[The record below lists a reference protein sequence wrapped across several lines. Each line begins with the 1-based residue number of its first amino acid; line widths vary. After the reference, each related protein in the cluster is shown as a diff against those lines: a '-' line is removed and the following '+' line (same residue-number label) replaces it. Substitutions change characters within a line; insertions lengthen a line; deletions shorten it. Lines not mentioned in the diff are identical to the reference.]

1 MNDHARQIA
10 QEFADLLRQ
19 RLGPRVKRVILFGSQ
34 ARGDAREGSDYD
46 VLVIVDKRT
55 PELSEAVLDIDV
67 EMMNRHETLFASI
80 IKTEKEWRRLE
91 KFPIGW
97 NIKQEGIG
105 L

>member
-1 MNDHARQIA
+1 MNERSRQIA

-19 RLGPRVKRVILFGSQ
+19 RLGPHVKQVILFGSQ
-34 ARGDAREGSDYD
+34 ARGDAWEGSDYY
-46 VLVIVDKRT
+46 VLVIVDERT
-55 PELSEAVLDIDV
+55 PDLREVVLDVDV
-67 EMMNRHETLFASI
+67 EMMNRYETLFASI
-80 IKTEKEWRRLE
+80 IKTEQEWRRLE

>member
-1 MNDHARQIA
+1 MNDQAQNIAR
-10 QEFADLLRQ
+10 EFAALLRD
-19 RLGPRVKRVILFGSQ
+19 RLGPRVKQVILFGSQ
-34 ARGDAREGSDYD
+34 ARGDARDGSDYD
-46 VLVIVDKRT
+46 VLVVVDERT
-55 PELSEAVLDIDV
+55 PEIEETVLDTDV